1 MFYLIMGAKLV
12 FVAIKV
18 NYAQRN
24 NNNKKKKIATKEM
37 FIFIG

>member
-12 FVAIKV
+12 FVAMKV

-24 NNNKKKKIATKEM
+24 KKKKKKIATKEM